1 MPKRVRMSP
10 EGRRE
15 VIIKAA
21 IALTR
26 EADGCIDS
34 WSRQDVACKCVP
46 QTSQETVKHYFRC
59 LICAI
64 PCGRCWICKAPSGL
78 RDGACHARCKA
89 VECIC
94 HNAEPLIP

>member
-10 EGRRE
+10 DDRRE

-26 EADGCIDS
+26 EADGCLDS

-46 QTSQETVKHYFRC
+46 PTSQETVKHYFSM
-59 LICAI
+59 
-64 PCGRCWICKAPSGL
+64 PDL
-78 RDGACHARCKA
+78 RDTVRA
-89 VECIC
+89 
-94 HNAEPLIP
+94 LLDM

>member
-10 EGRRE
+10 DDRRE

-26 EADGCIDS
+26 EADGCLDS

-46 QTSQETVKHYFRC
+46 QTSQETVKHYFSM
-59 LICAI
+59 
-64 PCGRCWICKAPSGL
+64 PDL
-78 RDGACHARCKA
+78 RETVRALLDK
-89 VECIC
+89 
-94 HNAEPLIP
+94 

>member
-26 EADGCIDS
+26 EADGCLDS
-34 WSRQDVACKCVP
+34 WSRRDVASKCMP
-46 QTSQETVKHYFRC
+46 PTSPETVKHYFTQ
-59 LICAI
+59 
-64 PCGRCWICKAPSGL
+64 PDL
-78 RDGACHARCKA
+78 RETVRALLDK
-89 VECIC
+89 
-94 HNAEPLIP
+94 

>member
-26 EADGCIDS
+26 EADGCLDS
-34 WSRQDVACKCVP
+34 WSRQDVANKCVP
-46 QTSQETVKHYFRC
+46 PTSLETVKNYF
-59 LICAI
+59 LM
-64 PCGRCWICKAPSGL
+64 PDL
-78 RDGACHARCKA
+78 RAA
-89 VECIC
+89 VR
-94 HNAEPLIP
+94 ALLDK

>member
-26 EADGCIDS
+26 ESACIDS
-34 WSRQDVACKCVP
+34 WSRQDVANKCVP
-46 QTSQETVKHYFRC
+46 PTSLETVKNYY
-59 LICAI
+59 LM
-64 PCGRCWICKAPSGL
+64 PDL
-78 RDGACHARCKA
+78 RAA
-89 VECIC
+89 VR
-94 HNAEPLIP
+94 ALLDK

>member
-26 EADGCIDS
+26 EADGCLDS
-34 WSRQDVACKCVP
+34 WSRQDVASKCMP
-46 QTSQETVKHYFRC
+46 PTSSETVKHYY
-59 LICAI
+59 LM
-64 PCGRCWICKAPSGL
+64 PDL
-78 RDGACHARCKA
+78 RDA
-89 VECIC
+89 VR
-94 HNAEPLIP
+94 ALLDK

>member
-26 EADGCIDS
+26 EADVCLDS
-34 WSRQDVACKCVP
+34 WSRQDVANKCVP
-46 QTSQETVKHYFRC
+46 PTSLETVKRYY
-59 LICAI
+59 LM
-64 PCGRCWICKAPSGL
+64 PDL
-78 RDGACHARCKA
+78 RAA
-89 VECIC
+89 VR
-94 HNAEPLIP
+94 ALLDK

>member
-26 EADGCIDS
+26 EADGCLDS
-34 WSRQDVACKCVP
+34 WSRQDVANKCMP
-46 QTSQETVKHYFRC
+46 PTSLETVKRYF
-59 LICAI
+59 LM
-64 PCGRCWICKAPSGL
+64 PDL
-78 RDGACHARCKA
+78 RAA
-89 VECIC
+89 VR
-94 HNAEPLIP
+94 ALLDK

>member
-26 EADGCIDS
+26 EADGCLDS
-34 WSRQDVACKCVP
+34 WSRQDVANKCMP
-46 QTSQETVKHYFRC
+46 PTSPETVKHIF
-59 LICAI
+59 
-64 PCGRCWICKAPSGL
+64 
-78 RDGACHARCKA
+78 
-89 VECIC
+89 
-94 HNAEPLIP
+94 

>member
-10 EGRRE
+10 DDRRE

-26 EADGCIDS
+26 EADGCLDS

-46 QTSQETVKHYFRC
+46 QTSQETEALFFD
-59 LICAI
+59 A
-64 PCGRCWICKAPSGL
+64 
-78 RDGACHARCKA
+78 
-89 VECIC
+89 
-94 HNAEPLIP
+94 

>member
-26 EADGCIDS
+26 EADGCMDS

-46 QTSQETVKHYFRC
+46 QTSQETVKHYFSM
-59 LICAI
+59 
-64 PCGRCWICKAPSGL
+64 PDL
-78 RDGACHARCKA
+78 RDTVRA
-89 VECIC
+89 
-94 HNAEPLIP
+94 LLDM

>member
-26 EADGCIDS
+26 EADGCLDS

-46 QTSQETVKHYFRC
+46 QTSQETVKHYF
-59 LICAI
+59 LM
-64 PCGRCWICKAPSGL
+64 PVL
-78 RDGACHARCKA
+78 RETVRALLDK
-89 VECIC
+89 
-94 HNAEPLIP
+94 

>member
-26 EADGCIDS
+26 ETACIDS
-34 WSRQDVACKCVP
+34 WSRQDVANKCVP
-46 QTSQETVKHYFRC
+46 PTSLETVKRYY
-59 LICAI
+59 LM
-64 PCGRCWICKAPSGL
+64 PDL
-78 RDGACHARCKA
+78 RAA
-89 VECIC
+89 VR
-94 HNAEPLIP
+94 ALLDM

>member
-10 EGRRE
+10 EGRRG

-34 WSRQDVACKCVP
+34 WSRQDVASKCMP
-46 QTSQETVKHYFRC
+46 PTSPETVKHYF
-59 LICAI
+59 LM
-64 PCGRCWICKAPSGL
+64 PDL
-78 RDGACHARCKA
+78 RDA
-89 VECIC
+89 VRV
-94 HNAEPLIP
+94 LLDK